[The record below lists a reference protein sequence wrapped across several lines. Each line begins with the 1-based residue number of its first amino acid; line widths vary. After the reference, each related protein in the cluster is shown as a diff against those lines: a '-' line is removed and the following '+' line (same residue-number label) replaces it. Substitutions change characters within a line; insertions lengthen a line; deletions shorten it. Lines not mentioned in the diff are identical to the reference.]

1 MYHVRCGLTEI
12 YAGTMNAEEDTFNK
26 KSLVTKEAIA
36 AVAQYEKKIME
47 ERAEQTRIKKFRFND
62 GTVLKVTYKLEK
74 PNA

>member
-12 YAGTMNAEEDTFNK
+12 YAGTMNEEEDAFRK

-62 GTVLKVTYKLEK
+62 GTVLKVTYKLERH
-74 PNA
+74 NA